1 MAEEVVTTTAE
12 APEDYKEYLKWQASE
27 KTAPA
32 VQRDEKGKF
41 VSTQPKAQESVP
53 ADAPEKTVE
62 PEAKAETAPE
72 SGTGEEPQELE
83 ESVGK
88 EAQKRIRQLLARV
101 KELESKSDVKAES
114 SPAADV
120 KKAEPS
126 PAKPRLTRPQWSTW
140 DKGPEEFDQ
149 AQSAYEEQLRQD
161 IAQEVMN
168 KVAYEQTQRDIIE
181 TEKELPGFQKSIDLV
196 ISEIGGK
203 PECGQIAY
211 ILGSGPG
218 WKGVTHYLGH
228 NPELLQSLAKLAKSD
243 PVEAICEAVR
253 IRDKVLNKPA
263 EKAEVA
269 PEPKPVVQTKA
280 PKPIAPI
287 NKSAPTDNGLH
298 DDLEW
303 KEWRKRREAQL
314 RS

>member
-32 VQRDEKGKF
+32 IQRDEKGKF

-72 SGTGEEPQELE
+72 SGTEEEPQELE

-120 KKAEPS
+120 KRQNRHLPSRDLPDRNGQHGIKA
-126 PAKPRLTRPQWSTW
+126 
-140 DKGPEEFDQ
+140 
-149 AQSAYEEQLRQD
+149 
-161 IAQEVMN
+161 
-168 KVAYEQTQRDIIE
+168 
-181 TEKELPGFQKSIDLV
+181 QKSL
-196 ISEIGGK
+196 
-203 PECGQIAY
+203 
-211 ILGSGPG
+211 
-218 WKGVTHYLGH
+218 
-228 NPELLQSLAKLAKSD
+228 
-243 PVEAICEAVR
+243 
-253 IRDKVLNKPA
+253 
-263 EKAEVA
+263 
-269 PEPKPVVQTKA
+269 TKHS
-280 PKPIAPI
+280 PHTK
-287 NKSAPTDNGLH
+287 NS
-298 DDLEW
+298 
-303 KEWRKRREAQL
+303 
-314 RS
+314 